1 MFKHLTVICESEITH
16 MKIISPDA
24 KFMIASIMHYE
35 GQGCTL
41 DRSFIYACGCGFERN
56 WKLTFIFQRY
66 VSLIRMKISNYGLR
80 STHSPA
86 LYPNIIYIRCIL

>member
-16 MKIISPDA
+16 IKIISPDA

-41 DRSFIYACGCGFERN
+41 GVI
-56 WKLTFIFQRY
+56 
-66 VSLIRMKISNYGLR
+66 LR
-80 STHSPA
+80 GESIG
-86 LYPNIIYIRCIL
+86 N

>member
-16 MKIISPDA
+16 IKIISPDA

-41 DRSFIYACGCGFERN
+41 DRVFIYACGCDFER
-56 WKLTFIFQRY
+56 
-66 VSLIRMKISNYGLR
+66 
-80 STHSPA
+80 
-86 LYPNIIYIRCIL
+86 